1 MATVDQLDYLLSRIH
16 IWWCREINWGY
27 ALLMKDNKPE
37 AAVQDY

>member
-1 MATVDQLDYLLSRIH
+1 MATVDQLDYLLSRIR

-27 ALLMKDNKPE
+27 ALPE